1 MVEGLLLLW
10 VYTDIW
16 KVKYTESEIENEK
29 SGVEDIAEEDRK
41 NKLK

>member
-10 VYTDIW
+10 VYTDIRQA
-16 KVKYTESEIENEK
+16 ESETENEK
-29 SGVEDIAEEDRK
+29 TGVEDIAEKDRK